1 MLKIR
6 RGSRALLQDSRA
18 KRVQARNCLQ
28 AGSTRCGLCFVS
40 VSEMWFDIVGCKPLT
55 VSPGFATW
63 GGNGVGEAF
72 YT

>member
-18 KRVQARNCLQ
+18 RRYKHAIVFKRAQHD
-28 AGSTRCGLCFVS
+28 FVS
-40 VSEMWFDIVGCKPLT
+40 VSEMWFDNVGCKPLT
-55 VSPGFATW
+55 VSPGFDTW
-63 GGNGVGEAF
+63 GGHGVGEAF